1 MSRGLIVLVL
11 ISLLAL
17 LIIGCK
23 AGAPGT
29 PAGTTGT
36 GAPTTGAPSTETGK
50 ATETVITGDITDIDT
65 TVSELN
71 DSDIQD
77 TGSLI
82 EEVNW

>member
-1 MSRGLIVLVL
+1 MSRGIIALVL

-29 PAGTTGT
+29 AGTPTGT
-36 GAPTTGAPSTETGK
+36 GTPATGTPATETG
-50 ATETVITGDITDIDT
+50 TGITGDISDVDT

-71 DSDIQD
+71 NSDIQD
-77 TGSLI
+77 TDSLI
-82 EEVNW
+82 NEVKW